1 MPAITVAEF
10 NAIITEELTWAAD
23 IGMHARA
30 IDDGTATLVLPF
42 DGNMV
47 RPGGTVSGPF
57 MMALADAAM
66 YAVVLSVLGVVKM
79 AVTTSF
85 NINFLH
91 RPHPGDLLAEAR
103 ALKVG
108 KRLVV
113 VYVTVHSE
121 GHDEPVA
128 HATGTYSVP
137 PRAS

>member
-57 MMALADAAM
+57 MMARSTKSNERPGTG
-66 YAVVLSVLGVVKM
+66 LSC
-79 AVTTSF
+79 TSGSPKCKQESY
-85 NINFLH
+85 L
-91 RPHPGDLLAEAR
+91 
-103 ALKVG
+103 
-108 KRLVV
+108 
-113 VYVTVHSE
+113 
-121 GHDEPVA
+121 
-128 HATGTYSVP
+128 
-137 PRAS
+137 